1 MYTLEYRPQTQV
13 IRCIIIQSIYS
24 LAKTKAGNS
33 SDSKTSRLKQLE
45 CGNGSSQP
53 GNEEHSHP
61 ESRPYGLNQMRKKD
75 NDQMMMMMIMMMM
88 MMIMMMMIMMMMMM
102 MMMIMMMMMMMM
114 IHVYKA
120 W

>member
-1 MYTLEYRPQTQV
+1 M
-13 IRCIIIQSIYS
+13 IRCVIIQSIYS
-24 LAKTKAGNS
+24 LAKNKAGNS

-45 CGNGSSQP
+45 CNDGSSQP

-75 NDQMMMMMIMMMM
+75 NDQMMMMMMT
-88 MMIMMMMIMMMMMM
+88 
-102 MMMIMMMMMMMM
+102 M